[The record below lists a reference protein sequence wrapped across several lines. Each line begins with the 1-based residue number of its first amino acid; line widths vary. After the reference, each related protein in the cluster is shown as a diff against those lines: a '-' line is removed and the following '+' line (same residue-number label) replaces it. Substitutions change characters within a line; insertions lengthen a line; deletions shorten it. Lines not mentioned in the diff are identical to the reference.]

1 MKRLFVAAAVMLI
14 VWTAQG
20 QNIVTS
26 DTTINTRPALRALRL
41 SVQGGYAWRLG
52 KIDDSQGH
60 AMSDH
65 LKGLRHGY
73 TYGADLTWFFLQNFG
88 VGVKGNVFH
97 SGNSSEN
104 ITMSLDNGKQVT
116 GRMEDNVNIWFIG
129 PMASWRCASRNLR
142 HIMLMNLGVGYLG
155 YRDKAVFVEPFKM
168 KGGTTGLLYE
178 IGYDYSLSDR
188 IAIGVML
195 SSLTGA
201 LRKYNTMTP
210 DGNRQVVKLEK
221 GSYENLSH
229 INLSVGLRINL

>member
-1 MKRLFVAAAVMLI
+1 
-14 VWTAQG
+14 
-20 QNIVTS
+20 
-26 DTTINTRPALRALRL
+26 
-41 SVQGGYAWRLG
+41 
-52 KIDDSQGH
+52 
-60 AMSDH
+60 
-65 LKGLRHGY
+65 
-73 TYGADLTWFFLQNFG
+73 
-88 VGVKGNVFH
+88 
-97 SGNSSEN
+97 
-104 ITMSLDNGKQVT
+104 
-116 GRMEDNVNIWFIG
+116 
-129 PMASWRCASRNLR
+129 
-142 HIMLMNLGVGYLG
+142 MLMNLGVGYLG

-168 KGGTTGLLYE
+168 KGGTAGLLYE